1 MIRQIDLDPV
11 YRIRTLNHLISQME
25 GNLAEYRRLESKKGL
40 AGLDPEE
47 VDRHIQLA
55 FFLSRDLKRYLELNS
70 TRIEGVVHP
79 GLRQAVEE
87 VTRQNSYR
95 ESLI

>member
-1 MIRQIDLDPV
+1 MIRQIDLDLV
-11 YRIRTLNHLISQME
+11 YRIRCLNHLISQME
-25 GNLAEYRRLESKKGL
+25 ANLAEYRRLDSKKRL

-55 FFLSRDLKRYLELNS
+55 FFLARDLKRYLELNS
-70 TRIEGVVHP
+70 IGIEGVVHP

-87 VTRQNSYR
+87 VAKNH
-95 ESLI
+95 SL

>member
-11 YRIRTLNHLISQME
+11 YRIRSLNQLISQME
-25 GNLAEYRRLESKKGL
+25 GNLSEYRRLESKERL

-55 FFLSRDLKRYLELNS
+55 FFLSRDLKRYLELNNIG
-70 TRIEGVVHP
+70 IEGVVHP

-87 VTRQNSYR
+87 VARNH
-95 ESLI
+95 SL